1 MKNECQDIKT
11 ALKHPIT
18 YKLLLIFYFG
28 SMYGISVA
36 SNYKTYAEK
45 YYTDDHFLSTAGSI
59 GNIFNGLSRVVF
71 GFLMD
76 KISFRKSVAIVII
89 L

>member
-1 MKNECQDIKT
+1 MM
-11 ALKHPIT
+11 
-18 YKLLLIFYFG
+18 YFG

-45 YYTDDHFLSTAGSI
+45 YYTNDHFLSTAGSI
-59 GNIFNGLSRVVF
+59 GNIFNGLSRVAF

-76 KISFRKSVAIVII
+76 KTSFRKSMAISIF